1 MSTPETARLGPC
13 APWITGTDVL
23 VACDPLDSSGDPSVY
38 DDAAL
43 EASQILFELSGRQFR
58 GECGPI
64 TVRPCAPGC
73 SCWLASPP
81 LSAGVAGWPW
91 GSWGLGGTWGEG
103 WGWTGA
109 GWGWEGSSTWGCSP
123 VSRVKLAGYPVRE
136 VLEVSIA
143 GQTVDPSGYRLDKW
157 KYLTRLADTD
167 GTFRRWPGCQRLDR
181 DDGEPGTWSVT
192 YTFGQDPPKAG
203 RRAAQAL
210 ACQLAIFDGGGDCD
224 LPPGT
229 KRIVRQ
235 GMTVDLENTIGV
247 WWEVIPQVS
256 SFLATYNPQRLRR
269 RAAVWSPDIAP
280 FGKKVGT

>member
-1 MSTPETARLGPC
+1 MSTPETAHLGPC
-13 APWITGTDVL
+13 APWVTGADVAA
-23 VACDPLDSSGDPSVY
+23 VCNPLQESGDPSVY
-38 DDAAL
+38 DPYAL

-73 SCWLASPP
+73 NCWLASPP
-81 LSAGVAGWPW
+81 LSPGVAGWPW
-91 GSWGLGGTWGEG
+91 GSWGLGGTWGVG

-109 GWGWEGSSTWGCSP
+109 GWGWVGGSTWGCSP

-136 VLEVSIA
+136 VLDVSIA
-143 GQTVDPSGYRLDKW
+143 GVTVDPSGYRLDSW

-192 YTFGQDPPKAG
+192 YTFGQDPPRIG
-203 RRAAQAL
+203 QSAAVEL
-210 ACQLAIFDGGGDCD
+210 ACQLAIFDGAGECD
-224 LPPGT
+224 LPVGT
-229 KRIVRQ
+229 KRVVRQ
-235 GMTVDLENTIGV
+235 GITVDLENTIGV
-247 WWEVIPQVS
+247 WWEVLPRVS
-256 SFLATYNPQRLRR
+256 VFLRTYNPANLRR

-280 FGKKVGT
+280 FGRKVGT